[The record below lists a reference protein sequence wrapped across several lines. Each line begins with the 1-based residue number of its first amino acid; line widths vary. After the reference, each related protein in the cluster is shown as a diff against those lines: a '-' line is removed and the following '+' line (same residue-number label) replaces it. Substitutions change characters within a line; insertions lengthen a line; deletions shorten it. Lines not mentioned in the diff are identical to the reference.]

1 MTIKVGD
8 KLPQATFYIIGEN
21 GPEPL
26 ASDKVFA
33 GKKVVFFALPGA
45 FTPTCSQ
52 AHVPGYV
59 VNADDILAKGV
70 DTIACMSVND
80 PFVMKAWGEQS
91 NAEQLLM
98 LSDGNAEFT
107 KAIGLDADI
116 SVVGMGVRC
125 GRFAMIVEDGV
136 VKHLAIE
143 EPKAFEVSSAEAIM
157 AVL

>member
-8 KLPQATFYIIGEN
+8 KLPSATFYIIGEN

-26 ASDKVFA
+26 ASEKVFA

-52 AHVPGYV
+52 AHVPGFV

-125 GRFAMIVEDGV
+125 GRFAMIVDDGV
-136 VKHLAIE
+136 VEHLAIE
-143 EPKAFEVSSAEAIM
+143 APKAFEVSSAEAIM
-157 AVL
+157 AAL

>member
-8 KLPQATFYIIGEN
+8 KLPQTTFYIIGEN
-21 GPEPL
+21 GPQPL
-26 ASDKVFA
+26 ASTKVFA

-52 AHVPGYV
+52 AHVPGFV

-70 DTIACMSVND
+70 DTIVCMSVND

-107 KAIGLDADI
+107 KAIGLDADM
-116 SVVGMGVRC
+116 SVVGLGVRC
-125 GRFAMIVEDGV
+125 GRFAMIVDDGE

-143 EPKAFEVSSAEAIM
+143 EPQQFEVSSADAIM

>member
-26 ASDKVFA
+26 ASEKVFA

-52 AHVPGYV
+52 AHVPGFV

-70 DTIACMSVND
+70 DTIVCMSVND

-125 GRFAMIVEDGV
+125 GRFAMIVDDGE

-143 EPKAFEVSSAEAIM
+143 EPQKFEVSSAEAIM
-157 AVL
+157 AAL

>member
-8 KLPQATFYIIGEN
+8 KLPQSTFYVIGEN

-26 ASDKVFA
+26 ASDSVFA

-70 DTIACMSVND
+70 DTIVCMSVND

-125 GRFAMIVEDGV
+125 NRFAMIVDDGV

-143 EPKAFEVSSAEAIM
+143 EPKAFEVSSAEAIL
-157 AVL
+157 AAL